1 MRQQLVVVAA
11 VAVAAAAAESTTLQD
26 CTIYTHVSAQKA
38 LLNIPFEIIFKLKA

>member
-11 VAVAAAAAESTTLQD
+11 VAVAEAESTTLQD